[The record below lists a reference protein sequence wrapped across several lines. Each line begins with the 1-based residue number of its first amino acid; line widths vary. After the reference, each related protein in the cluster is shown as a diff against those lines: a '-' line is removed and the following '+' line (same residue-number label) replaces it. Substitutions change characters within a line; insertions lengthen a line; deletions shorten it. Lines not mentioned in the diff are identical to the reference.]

1 MAPAL
6 KSPLVTRVVIVL
18 ASAVFVFALLVR
30 GAKPAALVRPENA
43 PSEGPS
49 IVQPMQLLA
58 RGAGLRVAELDRW
71 ISKEQLPEWKAVRG
85 SLFALQDCPATM
97 DWIQGA
103 EGQRFERCVAA
114 LRAGTREDAFAALVL
129 VFQLAR
135 ATEWKPGLR
144 GHTEHAERLGA
155 LLESWLR
162 DWSARSADDSLL
174 VGPSLSAVLL
184 YGRAL
189 RLAWRAPLVGYNA
202 GPYQRARTLLD
213 EITGG
218 SSHHTPFGE
227 ALQAR
232 HPRAALGLGS
242 EADMLKGLEEEC
254 AVLYPKLVG
263 DCEDG

>member
-30 GAKPAALVRPENA
+30 GAKPAPLVRPENA

-129 VFQLAR
+129 
-135 ATEWKPGLR
+135 EI
-144 GHTEHAERLGA
+144 
-155 LLESWLR
+155 
-162 DWSARSADDSLL
+162 
-174 VGPSLSAVLL
+174 
-184 YGRAL
+184 GRAH
-189 RLAWRAPLVGYNA
+189 V
-202 GPYQRARTLLD
+202 
-213 EITGG
+213 
-218 SSHHTPFGE
+218 
-227 ALQAR
+227 
-232 HPRAALGLGS
+232 
-242 EADMLKGLEEEC
+242 
-254 AVLYPKLVG
+254 
-263 DCEDG
+263 

>member
-1 MAPAL
+1 MALAL
-6 KSPLVTRVVIVL
+6 KSPLMTRAVIVL

-30 GAKPAALVRPENA
+30 GARPAALVRPEFA
-43 PSEGPS
+43 PQEGPS
-49 IVQPMQLLA
+49 IAQPMQLLA
-58 RGAGLRVAELDRW
+58 NGAALRVGELDRW
-71 ISKEQLPEWKAVRG
+71 VTKEQLPEWKAVRG
-85 SLFALQDCPATM
+85 SLFALKDCPSTM
-97 DWIQGA
+97 DWIEGA

-114 LRAGTREDAFAALVL
+114 LRGGSREDAFAALVL

-162 DWSARSADDSLL
+162 DWSARSANDALL
-174 VGPSLSAVLL
+174 VGPSLSALLL
-184 YGRAL
+184 YGRVL
-189 RLAWRAPLVGYNA
+189 RLAWRAPLVGYNS
-202 GPYQRARTLLD
+202 GPYERARTLLD

-218 SSHHTPFGE
+218 HPFGE
-227 ALQAR
+227 ALQTR